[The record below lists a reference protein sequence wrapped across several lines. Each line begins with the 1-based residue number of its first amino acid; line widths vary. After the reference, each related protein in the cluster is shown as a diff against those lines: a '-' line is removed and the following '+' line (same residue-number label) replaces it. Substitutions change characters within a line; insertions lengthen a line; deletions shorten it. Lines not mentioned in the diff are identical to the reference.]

1 MSTRY
6 VWDRY
11 TTSTTVAPTT
21 QFTYWQNWQY
31 ISIGTVNTSPILYMG
46 TSVSVSGSTW
56 TLNVSNT
63 STWVYANYV
72 VIPGGT
78 YFVFTD
84 RGDVSGSI
92 SNTSNGTLNGS
103 EISRLYYCPTTQ
115 TFLYAW
121 WTENVVGTAYRFPTL
136 AYDVNYGTPNIYN
149 TGVSTGQGSYNSTVS
164 SNKSNAYPNGGKS
177 GSYWYTYKGSDNLD
191 PSAVTIPSTING
203 GDTISISLTPSTGK
217 VYTGTTNYQYS
228 YKFGSGNWTDLAT
241 SSNTSYS
248 LLVPEDTVSVQAR
261 VRAIDN
267 IGFVSNDYVQSSSV
281 NVVNNLPPSAPASI
295 SATNVVSG
303 NSATITWDAATD
315 SDGTI
320 ASYTVEHKI
329 DGGEFT
335 QIYSGS
341 ALTCTDSIGSDWGTV
356 QYRVLATDDEGASSG
371 YTMSDDYTV
380 TSAALII
387 NGPSF
392 SMGEQDGLFEFE
404 FSVTTSDSTSITDVT
419 AIATLDGAQIYSD
432 TPDSGQTVT
441 IPIDTRYLGA
451 GQHVINVTVS
461 KTNYSGLSYSYTFTV
476 PSFTMAEDG
485 GIAQQFENA
494 EGTSIYPVTL
504 ARYVIGKNGK
514 DVNTLLGDG
523 LKIKT
528 GYYTGTGTFGSTNL
542 NSLTFEFVPKFLI
555 VTNRSNAGYCP
566 LMVHGQPGAYSQVG
580 SSTGYLTITWDTD
593 SGKTVKWYST
603 TATLQLNDASQQYFY
618 VAVG

>member
-103 EISRLYYCPTTQ
+103 EISKLYYCPTTQ

-121 WTENVVGTAYRFPTL
+121 WTENVAGTAYRFPTL

-149 TGVSTGQGSYNSTVS
+149 TGVSTGQGSYDSTVS

-241 SSNTSYS
+241 SSDTSYS

-281 NVVNNLPPSAPASI
+281 NVINNLPPSAPASI

-356 QYRVLATDDEGASSG
+356 QYRVLATDNEGASSG

-441 IPIDTRYLGA
+441 IPIDTRCLGA

-528 GYYTGTGTFGSTNL
+528 GYYTGTGTFGPTNL

-555 VTNRSNAGYCP
+555 VTNRSDAGYCP
-566 LMVHGQPGAYSQVG
+566 LMVYEQPGTYSQVG
-580 SSTGYLTITWDTD
+580 NNTGYLTITWGQD

-603 TATLQLNDASQQYFY
+603 TAELQLNNSGQYYFY
-618 VAVG
+618 VAIG

>member
-11 TTSTTVAPTT
+11 TTST
-21 QFTYWQNWQY
+21 
-31 ISIGTVNTSPILYMG
+31 
-46 TSVSVSGSTW
+46 
-56 TLNVSNT
+56 
-63 STWVYANYV
+63 V
-72 VIPGGT
+72 VIPGTYWQYSDVNPYCAIGT
-78 YFVFTD
+78 VGTSPRLYVGSVVVQNNMWVLVPTQSNVWYNGGSVIVPAGNYFLFTKD
-84 RGDVSGSI
+84 NNDTVVSGPLTGNRLQS
-92 SNTSNGTLNGS
+92 SNG
-103 EISRLYYCPTTQ
+103 ISYLQYASQSTTLYYSQYQEPTMGLL
-115 TFLYAW
+115 FPALIPNPIPN
-121 WTENVVGTAYRFPTL
+121 NVRYTT
-136 AYDVNYGTPNIYN
+136 T
-149 TGVSTGQGSYNSTVS
+149 SSGQGSYNATVS
-164 SNKSNAYPNGGKS
+164 SNKRNAYPNGGKS

-281 NVVNNLPPSAPASI
+281 NVINNLPPSAPASI

-356 QYRVLATDDEGASSG
+356 QYRVLATDNEGASSG

-476 PSFTMAEDG
+476 PSFTIVEDG

-514 DVNTLLGDG
+514 DVNALLGDG

-555 VTNRSNAGYCP
+555 VTNRSDAGYCP
-566 LMVHGQPGAYSQVG
+566 LMVYEQPGAYSQVG
-580 SSTGYLTITWDTD
+580 NSTGYLTMTWGQD

-603 TATLQLNDASQQYFY
+603 TAELQLNNSGQYYFY
-618 VAVG
+618 VAIG